1 MKFGLLIP
9 AYLALGRTGVIAVCL
24 LLGQSFLVTLIVT
37 LLIDLVQ
44 IPVIGALLEASHKT
58 LRLNRA
64 LVDRLGRLRE
74 RWHQRLEQSR
84 FWALLGR
91 NRALAVM
98 AVSTIPLRGFGVIS
112 ASILCFSL
120 GFSRVY
126 GTVLI
131 MTGSLVGALVT
142 MAVLREPVRIL
153 NGL

>member
-1 MKFGLLIP
+1 
-9 AYLALGRTGVIAVCL
+9 
-24 LLGQSFLVTLIVT
+24 
-37 LLIDLVQ
+37 
-44 IPVIGALLEASHKT
+44 
-58 LRLNRA
+58 
-64 LVDRLGRLRE
+64 
-74 RWHQRLEQSR
+74 
-84 FWALLGR
+84 
-91 NRALAVM
+91 M

-142 MAVLREPVRIL
+142 MAVLREPVRML